1 MIWQNFRKEKT
12 MKKLLGVLLGLMVS
26 VCVAFGYEG
35 EFEIEKNVRIDFFI
49 KYPQALEAYEIK
61 FLDCIRDNSMP
72 YTYQLL
78 GLQLREVDED
88 AMVNAERANEIKT
101 AIRTM
106 FRYYVE
112 NNGVMDKYISL
123 KNKEALIKKG
133 YNLIKSGNAIT
144 LRSLISEYQ
153 IQQEKEIEYCGIKH
167 GRFKEGN
174 DPFLYEGK
182 WGKTYKKFEKEWKKE
197 QLEKLGD

>member
-35 EFEIEKNVRIDFFI
+35 EFEVEKSVDIEFFK
-49 KYPQALEAYEIK
+49 KYPQALETYEIE
-61 FLDCIRDNSMP
+61 FLNCIRDNSMP

-78 GLQLREVDED
+78 GMQLRQVDED
-88 AMVNAERANEIKT
+88 AIVNAERANEIK
-101 AIRTM
+101 AFMRVS
-106 FRYYVE
+106 FRYFVE
-112 NNGVMDKYISL
+112 NDGVLDKYISL

-133 YNLIKSGNAIT
+133 YNMVKKGESVKLRTLIA
-144 LRSLISEYQ
+144 EYQ
-153 IQQEKEIEYCGIKH
+153 LEQYKEMEYCGIKH

-174 DPFLYEGK
+174 DPLKYEGK
-182 WGKTYKKFEKEWKKE
+182 WGKTFKKFEKEWKKE